1 MKLKKFEEDYQ
12 NKKKMILVQLQKKET
27 TVLARQ
33 ELNQQLVK
41 LEDQTELYNY
51 IMLTHKV
58 VSDYTDMLDNEN
70 SDHMQQDN
78 NIGITQYITKYDN
91 IEKQRLTEIYC
102 KMMNNGLMID
112 CKKLV
117 IDNSLCVE
125 CNNETQKKD
134 GFVVCSEC
142 GFIDE
147 RNVVDF
153 QTSYKSPFS
162 YKRSNRYHEILA
174 TLQAKENTDIPDYV
188 LEAVKREIEKEHN
201 LDVNDVTKEK
211 IKQYLKKLSMTNYYE
226 HAPHILNKINGIT
239 PTQIPQEVEDK
250 LIEMFNMIQ
259 EPFEIVKA
267 KVAPNRLSFLS
278 YNYVLVKF
286 TELLDLP
293 EYKQCFTLLK
303 SVDKLRLQD
312 KIFSGICDILG
323 WEFIPSI

>member
-1 MKLKKFEEDYQ
+1 MDYQ
-12 NKKKMILVQLQKKET
+12 
-27 TVLARQ
+27 ASYR
-33 ELNQQLVK
+33 
-41 LEDQTELYNY
+41 
-51 IMLTHKV
+51 
-58 VSDYTDMLDNEN
+58 DY
-70 SDHMQQDN
+70 QD
-78 NIGITQYITKYDN
+78 
-91 IEKQRLTEIYC
+91 
-102 KMMNNGLMID
+102 
-112 CKKLV
+112 
-117 IDNSLCVE
+117 
-125 CNNETQKKD
+125 
-134 GFVVCSEC
+134 
-142 GFIDE
+142 
-147 RNVVDF
+147 
-153 QTSYKSPFS
+153 TSYKSPFS

-188 LEAVKREIEKEHN
+188 LEAVKREMDKERD
-201 LDVNDVTKEK
+201 LDINELTKEK
-211 IKQYLKKLSMTNYYE
+211 IKQYLKKLSMANYYE

-239 PTQIPQEVEDK
+239 PIQIPQDVEDK